1 MNVAIILA
9 VIFTLA
15 ILIVSI
21 KRLKGFKF
29 EVRVIARIGLVA
41 AITIV
46 LYMIKLVPFPQG
58 GGCSLLSMLPIMI
71 LAVVFSTEEAI
82 ICAIIV
88 ASLKLFIQPPYFP
101 LQIPLDYFGSMIAIA
116 FTPMFGVCK
125 KSKLVA
131 GALTASAISIF
142 FSILSGVIF
151 FGEFAPE
158 GMNVWPYSIMY
169 NVLGSGVEAV
179 LSIVVLVI
187 LPMTNLKKV
196 IVLDR

>member
-1 MNVAIILA
+1 MNIAIILA
-9 VIFTLA
+9 IIFTLA
-15 ILIVSI
+15 ILVVSI
-21 KRLKGFKF
+21 KRLRGFKF
-29 EVRVIARIGLVA
+29 EARVISRIGLVA

-88 ASLKLFIQPPYFP
+88 ASLKIIIQPPYYP
-101 LQIPLDYFGSMIAIA
+101 LQIPLDYYGSMMAIA
-116 FTPMFGVCK
+116 FTPMFGVFK
-125 KSKLVA
+125 KSELVA

-158 GMNVWPYSIMY
+158 GMNVWPYSIIY
-169 NVLGSGVEAV
+169 NVLGSGVEAILCV
-179 LSIVVLVI
+179 VVLAI
-187 LPMTNLKKV
+187 IPLTNLK
-196 IVLDR
+196 VLQLRN